1 VLRSLL
7 RPRRIH
13 LLAIGSVVA
22 GACIISSNT
31 DTATV
36 SRAALVGTVV
46 QTPFRAHL
54 LDGDVIV
61 FDEGAKVDSIQV
73 IGSGRRFDVLRATS
87 VPSMGIALDS
97 VLGFE
102 VYQRTVNPG
111 RTVLYSAAA
120 TTATVVGTAALAV
133 AIFGSC
139 PTIYGDSAGVPTLQA
154 ESFSYSIAPLL
165 AKRDVDRMTVVP
177 GPDGVIRL
185 AVRNEALETHHLD
198 QMEIVEVHHGAGEVA
213 YPSPRGGALVV
224 AEPATPAS
232 VRDGAGRDVS
242 RLVARRDEAAFSTDD
257 GLLDRAIAGGP
268 TDDQLTITIPRRMGR
283 DSMALVLRAR
293 SSLLTTSVLYEH
305 LMGRQG
311 ALALDWMGRD
321 LSRITSLAKLGA
333 WYGAN
338 FGMRVEVQDGGRWRQ
353 VIRLMDFGPTA
364 WRDVAVALPS
374 TSASDDSVRVRLT
387 FPADAFRIDQAGL
400 AYHARRAEQRRIP
413 IARATDSHGAGR
425 PDLVAMLARA
435 DDHEV
440 ETHPGDQFWI
450 EFDAG
455 RATPDERTF
464 FFAAQGYYVEWLR
477 PAWMKSAALT
487 HPFSPANS
495 SMRELLRSWKGGR
508 DSLEA
513 QFFIRRVPIT

>member
-1 VLRSLL
+1 VLRTLL
-7 RPRRIH
+7 RPRRVL
-13 LLAIGSVVA
+13 LLAIGSLAA

-31 DTATV
+31 ETAAV
-36 SRAALVGTVV
+36 SRAALTGTVV
-46 QTPFRAHL
+46 RTPFRAHL

-61 FDEGAKVDSIQV
+61 FDEGATVDSTHV
-73 IGSGRRFDVLRATS
+73 SGSGRRFDVMRTAS
-87 VPSMGIALDS
+87 VPSTGIALDS

-111 RTVLYSAAA
+111 RTILYSTAA
-120 TTATVVGTAALAV
+120 TAASVVGTAALAV

-139 PTIYGDSAGVPTLQA
+139 PTIYADSAGVPTLQA

-165 AKRDVDRMTVVP
+165 AKRDVDRMTVTP
-177 GPDGVIRL
+177 GADGVIRL

-198 QMEIVEVHHGAGEVA
+198 QMEIVEIRHAPGEVA
-213 YPSPRGGALVV
+213 YPSPRGGALIVS
-224 AEPATPAS
+224 EPVRAAS

-242 RLVARRDEAAFSTDD
+242 RLVARRDDAAFSTDD

-268 TDDQLTITIPRRMGR
+268 VEDQLTIAIPRRSAG

-321 LSRITSLAKLGA
+321 LARITSLAKLGA
-333 WYGAN
+333 WYGSN
-338 FGMRVEVQDGGRWRQ
+338 FGMRVEVQDGGRWRP

-364 WRDVAVALPS
+364 WRDVGVALPT

-387 FPADAFRIDQAGL
+387 FPADAFRIDQAAL
-400 AYHARRAEQRRIP
+400 AYGARRAEQRRIP
-413 IARATDSHGAGR
+413 VSRATDSHGADR

-435 DDHEV
+435 DERDV
-440 ETHPGDQFWI
+440 ETHPGDRFWI

-455 RATPDERTF
+455 RAAPEARTF

-477 PAWMKSAALT
+477 PAWMKRAAAAQA
-487 HPFSPANS
+487 FSPANT
-495 SMRELLRSWKGGR
+495 SMRDLLRSWKGGR

-513 QFFIRRVPIT
+513 QFFVRRVPIT